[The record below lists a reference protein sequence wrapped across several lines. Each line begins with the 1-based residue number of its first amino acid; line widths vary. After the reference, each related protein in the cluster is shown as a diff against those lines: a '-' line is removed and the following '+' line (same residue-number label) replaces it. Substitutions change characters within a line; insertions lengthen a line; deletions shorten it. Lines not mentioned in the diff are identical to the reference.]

1 MESIV
6 IEVADATAKKWR
18 MSSQQQRNKISQR
31 MNIRFSKE
39 LMDNFKEEFR
49 LFLDEVGTTLQE
61 RGLTEDILN
70 DILNDDE

>member
-31 MNIRFSKE
+31 MNIRFSKK

-70 DILNDDE
+70 DILNDDK